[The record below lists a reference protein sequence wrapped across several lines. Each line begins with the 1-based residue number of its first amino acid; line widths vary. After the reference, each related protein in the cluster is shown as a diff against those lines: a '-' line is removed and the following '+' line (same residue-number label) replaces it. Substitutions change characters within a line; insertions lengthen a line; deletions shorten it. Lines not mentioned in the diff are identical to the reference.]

1 MHEEIYKDPYN
12 FIKNYYEQ
20 VYKFMGGEVFSTLA
34 LVIPSLIIPAIP
46 HKNAREIK
54 PSINFLLIA
63 PPGCIDGNSYITNSD
78 GTFTK
83 IKDFGLEHLQKI
95 NKFVMI
101 NPSKP
106 DCKYQSKA
114 EKFHRYENQQCFKIT
129 LNSGREIIV
138 SELHPLLRKKDWV
151 KAKDLKVGDEL
162 RVMHEIKCFKNSY
175 EEFPKN
181 KTAKQ
186 SKKINVPSCNEDVGF
201 LLGYGVGDGSCRK
214 YKTQFCVNDEEKD
227 LIVELMDDIICNFD
241 VTPKVYERDL
251 SKYKGKIENREIKR
265 KQIINYVEVDSIQFS
280 NIFQCIR
287 TKRVPEIIMS
297 SKKSVVANF
306 LKGLFEA
313 DGCCRKKERR
323 GLKYIEICLKSRSKE
338 LLQDVLLLLLKFGIK
353 ARIDKDN
360 LSIAKYED
368 VFKFKKEIGFASCKK
383 KTKLD
388 YITENLDVS
397 KKRRY
402 KNNYT
407 EKIKS
412 IEKIKPQ
419 VVYDIEVPK
428 AKRYIANGIISHNT
442 AKSSMCET
450 FEKLAYNSFP
460 FESITDSKLYS
471 ELSKRDFVSLVV
483 GDVHKIFSNTA
494 LTKTMENVLGD
505 EQKLSRFTQRTDA
518 HEKKIRAVAFLAG
531 TPNSLTSVIQDG
543 IIFRTSVC
551 LIFHDPEEHEEIG
564 KFVTDGVFERKA
576 GMEIE
581 ESIQKY
587 YYELLQIQTNEH
599 PDFKPIRGYVVDPE
613 FKKMI
618 FNAWRPLVKPVTE
631 RTKFSFF
638 RELHQAFRYM
648 VAHAFLN
655 IFNREI
661 RDREYLVID
670 KKDVEVAI
678 DLMRKELKTKFEI
691 LSSNKV
697 VSEEKLKTTKDL
709 ADFVRKC
716 KNQKVDVSEKA
727 VNIMGSLLRATS

>member
-12 FIKNYYEQ
+12 FIRNYYEQ
-20 VYKFMGGEVFSTLA
+20 VYKFMGGEVFSTLS
-34 LVIPSLIIPAIP
+34 LVIPSLIIPPIP

-63 PPGCIDGNSYITNSD
+63 PPGCIDKETYITKSD

-83 IKDFGLEHLQKI
+83 IKHFGNSHLQKI
-95 NKFVMI
+95 NEFVMI
-101 NPSKP
+101 NPIKP

-114 EKFHRYENQQCFKIT
+114 TIFHKYDNQKVFKII

-138 SELHPLLRKKDWV
+138 SELHPLLKGKEWV
-151 KAKDLKVGDEL
+151 KAKDLNVGDEL
-162 RVMHEIKCFKNSY
+162 RVMHKIKCSKKDY
-175 EEFPKN
+175 ENFPKLKVAN
-181 KTAKQ
+181 Q
-186 SKKINVPSCNEDVGF
+186 SKKIKIPPCNEDVGF
-201 LLGYGVGDGSCRK
+201 LLGYGLGDGSCRK
-214 YKTQFCVNDEEKD
+214 YKTQFCVNEGEKD
-227 LIVELMDDIICNFD
+227 LITKIMGNIICNFD
-241 VTPKVYERDL
+241 ITPKVYERDL
-251 SKYKGKIENREIKR
+251 SKYKSEINGREIKR
-265 KQIINYVEVDSIQFS
+265 TQLLNYIEVDSIKFS
-280 NIFQCIR
+280 NMFKCISE
-287 TKRVPEIIMS
+287 KNVPEIIMS
-297 SKKSVVANF
+297 SKESVVKEF
-306 LKGLFEA
+306 LRGLFEA

-323 GLKYIEICLKSRSKE
+323 GLKYTEICLKSRSNK

-353 ARIDKDN
+353 ARIDNDN

-368 VFKFKKEIGFASCKK
+368 VIKFKNNIGFVSCKK
-383 KTKLD
+383 ITKLD
-388 YITENLDVS
+388 LLTNSWKV
-397 KKRRY
+397 KHKRKY
-402 KNNYT
+402 KSNYT

-412 IEKIKPQ
+412 IEELNPQ
-419 VVYDIEVPK
+419 TVYDIEVPD
-428 AKRYIANGIISHNT
+428 AKRYIANGVISHNT

-483 GDVHKIFSNTA
+483 GDVHKIFSSTP

-564 KFVTDGVFERKA
+564 KFVTDGVFEKKA

-587 YYELLQIQTNEH
+587 YFELLQIQTNEH

-648 VAHAFLN
+648 VSHAFLN

-670 KKDVEVAI
+670 KKDVEIAI

-697 VSEEKLKTTKDL
+697 VSEEKLKNTKDL
-709 ADFVRKC
+709 ADFVSKC
-716 KNQKVDVSEKA
+716 KRQNVDVSEKA